1 MNLNLVIFKLKE
13 DLNKKVNLK
22 FYIKFDMNI
31 NKQLTINLSS
41 PIVKVEIRKL
51 KGFLLICPLKNPQ
64 FNGV

>member
-1 MNLNLVIFKLKE
+1 
-13 DLNKKVNLK
+13 
-22 FYIKFDMNI
+22 MNI

-64 FNGV
+64 FNGVQVELTHN